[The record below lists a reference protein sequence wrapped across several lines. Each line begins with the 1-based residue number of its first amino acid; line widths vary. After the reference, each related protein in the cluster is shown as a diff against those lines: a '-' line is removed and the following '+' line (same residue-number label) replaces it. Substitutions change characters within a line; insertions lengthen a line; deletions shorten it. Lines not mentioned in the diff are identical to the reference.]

1 MAICLKYIFYFIFG
15 RYETMAGL
23 PSVIVYFILFKAYL
37 IKYFIFCKH
46 HLEIELISA
55 TKVGTILRMFFFIWI
70 YEGK

>member
-1 MAICLKYIFYFIFG
+1 MN
-15 RYETMAGL
+15 L
-23 PSVIVYFILFKAYL
+23 PSVIVYFILIKAYF

-46 HLEIELISA
+46 HLQIELISA